1 MYTTIKQGNSI
12 TKIVTQSYIV
22 STYVCI
28 YKDNRPISQFGTP
41 MSETQYH
48 KHIRINAIK
57 NNETIVDGTI
67 LDCKSRYEINKFN
80 K

>member
-41 MSETQYH
+41 MSETQYR

>member
-1 MYTTIKQGNSI
+1 MFTTIKQGNSI
-12 TKIVTQSYIV
+12 INIVTQSYIV

-28 YKDNRPISQFGTP
+28 YSNNRPISQFGTP

-48 KHIRINAIK
+48 KRVRINAIK
-57 NNETIVDGTI
+57 NNDTIIDGSI
-67 LDCKSRYEINKFN
+67 LTCRSRYDINKFN

>member
-1 MYTTIKQGNSI
+1 
-12 TKIVTQSYIV
+12 
-22 STYVCI
+22 
-28 YKDNRPISQFGTP
+28 

-57 NNETIVDGTI
+57 NSETIVDGTI